1 MPDLQRAA
9 EMAWPTAPQSEAFC
23 SETQCRAISVS
34 STSALYSTVQG
45 NARALAYGVTALLA
59 ALVRR

>member
-9 EMAWPTAPQSEAFC
+9 EMAWPTAPRSEAFC

-34 STSALYSTVQG
+34 STSALYSTVQVAMP
-45 NARALAYGVTALLA
+45 ARWRA
-59 ALVRR
+59 A

>member
-1 MPDLQRAA
+1 MKSDQRV
-9 EMAWPTAPQSEAFC
+9 EHLGVVLD
-23 SETQCRAISVS
+23 RAG
-34 STSALYSTVQG
+34 G

>member
-34 STSALYSTVQG
+34 STSALYSTVQVAMP
-45 NARALAYGVTALLA
+45 ARWKKMLPL
-59 ALVRR
+59 RDS